1 MTTATVKEQVAGIVN
16 KLTDIGEDAL
26 RAEIAALDKKIKNKK
41 AHIERLTTELAEQ
54 VAERLR
60 LKRERIKLLETDMEA
75 DSAVLPQEQK

>member
-1 MTTATVKEQVAGIVN
+1 MTATVKEQVAGIIN
-16 KLTDIGEDAL
+16 ELTDIGEDAL

-75 DSAVLPQEQK
+75 DTAVLPQEQP